1 MKARMDQQGSLQ
13 NCVEK
18 AQTGDRA
25 AFDDIVKRYKERLL
39 TALELN
45 LPPPLRARSD
55 KEEILQETLFRAFQ
69 SIGRFEWR
77 GEESLYLWLNGIA
90 RNVAREQAK
99 DARKRQ
105 DLPQPELVPTE
116 DVSPSR
122 LMRRHERFD
131 RLASSLSKLKP
142 EYQEVLRLARIEG
155 LKVRDIARRM
165 DRSEF
170 AVKHLM
176 ARAIRQLQELFG
188 DTESLHLPD
197 RTLGQEEVDDAE

>member
-1 MKARMDQQGSLQ
+1 MDQQDSVQ
-13 NCVEK
+13 RCVEK
-18 AQTGDRA
+18 ARAGDRA
-25 AFDDIVKRYKERLL
+25 AFGELVRRYEERLL
-39 TALELN
+39 AALELS
-45 LPPPLRARSD
+45 LPSGLRGASD
-55 KEEILQETLFRAFQ
+55 REEILQETLCRAFQ
-69 SIGRFEWR
+69 SLDRFEWR
-77 GEESLYLWLNGIA
+77 GEESLYLWLGGIA
-90 RNVAREQAK
+90 RNVAREAAK
-99 DARKRQ
+99 DGNKRRE
-105 DLPQPELVPTE
+105 LPRPELIPAE

-122 LMRRHERFD
+122 MMRRHERFD
-131 RLASSLSKLKP
+131 RLANALSRLRP

-197 RTLGQEEVDDAE
+197 RALGQREVDDATE